1 MKHICVF
8 CGSSSGRQAL
18 YQQAAIDLGT
28 TLARQGI
35 HLVWGGGRV
44 GLMGTIADAV
54 LAEGGQTVGVIPS
67 FMVEREVEHT
77 GSTELIEVDTMHTR
91 KAIMAER
98 ADGFIALPGGFGTLD
113 ELFEILTWAQ
123 LQIHGKPVG
132 LLNVGGY
139 FDPLLQWIDRAEVE
153 GFIRPHHRK
162 LYSVAGDAETL
173 LEQMRQHAAPTED
186 WVGKVHLE
194 QT

>member
-8 CGSSSGRQAL
+8 CGSSMGRQEQ
-18 YQQAAIDLGT
+18 YRQAAIDLGT
-28 TLARQGI
+28 TMARQGV

-54 LAEGGQTVGVIPS
+54 LAGGGQTVGVIPT
-67 FMVEREVEHT
+67 FMVEREVEHVS
-77 GSTELIEVDTMHTR
+77 STELIEVDTMHAR
-91 KAIMAER
+91 KAVMAER

-113 ELFEILTWAQ
+113 ELFEILTWGQ

-139 FDPLLQWIDRAEVE
+139 FDPLLQWIDHAERE
-153 GFIRPHHRK
+153 GFIRPHHRQ
-162 LYSVAGDAETL
+162 LYTVANNAEAL

-186 WVGKVHLE
+186 WVGKVQLE